1 MIKLATLFS
10 GVGAIEEAFVK
21 KGIKHKIVFA
31 ADNGER
37 DCKINV
43 EEVKQITS
51 KMSVKEKN
59 EYIEKLYLE
68 LSKKENYMQT
78 QYCANFKV
86 QSGDYYQDVR
96 FIDGTVYKKDNID
109 LLVGGSPCQSFSII
123 GKRGGLEDTR
133 GTLFYEYA
141 RIVKEAQPKAFIYE
155 NVLGMLSHDK
165 GQTWAT
171 INNVFQS
178 LGYSIKVFKVNAR
191 DYGIPQDRKRIFV
204 VGSLVEN
211 NMEEPKKVQLTKF
224 VEDYLEDKIP
234 AKYYLGEKG
243 FSFVTNPAYSNRA
256 RINRTVMMCQKANQ
270 QFNWNGDFRFEV
282 YDKKKHNREIMDRAY
297 LGEYNGQKGV
307 ARQLT
312 PRECFRLMGFNDDY
326 RIVVHDN
333 MAWRQAGNAIV
344 VNVLEAIID
353 EMINKG
359 LLKC

>member
-21 KGIKHKIVFA
+21 KKIKHKIVFA

-37 DCKINV
+37 ECEINV
-43 EEVKQITS
+43 DEVKRATL
-51 KMSVKEKN
+51 KMSIKEKN
-59 EYIEKLYLE
+59 EYIEKLYLS
-68 LSKKENYMQT
+68 LSKKENYMQK
-78 QYCANFKV
+78 QYSANFKV
-86 QSGDYYQDVR
+86 QSGHYYQDVR
-96 FIDGTVYKKDNID
+96 FIDGTDYKEENID

-141 RIVKEAQPKAFIYE
+141 RIVKECQPKAFIYE

-165 GQTWAT
+165 GRTWDT
-171 INNVFQS
+171 IHNVFLS

-204 VGSLVEN
+204 VGSLIDNKMV
-211 NMEEPKKVQLTKF
+211 EPKKVPLTCF
-224 VEDYLEDKIP
+224 VEDYLEEKIP

-243 FSFVTNPAYSNRA
+243 FSFVTNPAYANRA

-270 QFNWNGDFRFEV
+270 QFNWNGDFRFEI
-282 YDKKKHNREIMDRAY
+282 YDKKKHTKDIMSRAF
-297 LGEYNGQKGV
+297 LGEFNGQKGV

-326 RIVVHDN
+326 KIVVHDN

-353 EMINKG
+353 EMIDKG

>member
-37 DCKINV
+37 ECDIDV
-43 EEVKQITS
+43 EDVKLITAG
-51 KMSVKEKN
+51 MTVKEKN
-59 EYIEKLYLE
+59 EYIEKLYVSLT
-68 LSKKENYMQT
+68 KKENYMQK

-86 QSGDYYQDVR
+86 SSGHYYQDVR
-96 FIDGTVYKKDNID
+96 FIDGTIYKDEQID

-141 RIVKEAQPKAFIYE
+141 RIVKECQPKTFIYE

-165 GQTWAT
+165 GKTWET
-171 INNVFQS
+171 IHNVFLS
-178 LGYSIKVFKVNAR
+178 LGYSIQVFKVNAR

-211 NMEEPKKVQLTKF
+211 KMQEPKKVSLNKT
-224 VEDYLEDKIP
+224 VEDYLEERVP

-243 FSFVTNPAYSNRA
+243 FSFVTNPAYTNRA
-256 RINRTVMMCQKANQ
+256 RINRSVMMCQKANQ

-282 YDKKKHNREIMDRAY
+282 YDKRKHTKEIMDRAF
-297 LGEYNGQKGV
+297 LGEYNGQRGV

-326 RIVVHDN
+326 KIVVHDN

-344 VNVLEAIID
+344 VNVLESIID
-353 EMINKG
+353 EMRDKG